1 MIIQTGDKVHIIYRA
16 LFENSTRQH
25 FIGEV
30 VAAEGALCRVKGYV
44 FVRDPK
50 LDTYQRKQNRRV
62 TIVDLAES
70 GYIVNVIDIDIDLD
84 KVRYRYLPEQGLVVT
99 DDKDFVL
106 DINEFGL
113 RS

>member
-1 MIIQTGDKVHIIYRA
+1 M
-16 LFENSTRQH
+16 
-25 FIGEV
+25 
-30 VAAEGALCRVKGYV
+30 
-44 FVRDPK
+44 
-50 LDTYQRKQNRRV
+50 